1 MKKTLLSIF
10 SIVTLVMGVSSCNK
24 DAKEE
29 NIGFTAS
36 MEACV
41 DQESKTVLDG
51 VHVNWV
57 ANDQIIIYGSEGSG
71 IFTAVPHTDNP
82 TIADLTN
89 GTANPGS
96 AKYYAFYPVEIARG
110 NHQFIMNAV
119 QTSED
124 GSLTEF
130 PMYAESDERNIAFK
144 NIFGALKINLQSAN
158 LPAVKAIE
166 ITVSEDIRNKDL
178 NGDYTIRQY
187 GVSPTIRLDANG
199 SKTTRLEMTTAQD
212 ITNGHDFYIAMPHGS
227 YVGLQI
233 RVYDE
238 MDNLIAT
245 KTLKADRSL
254 YIGRSQVTNINL
266 SL

>member
-96 AKYYAFYPVEIARG
+96 AKYSAFYPVEIARG
-110 NHQFIMNAV
+110 NHQFTMNAV

-130 PMYAESDERNIAFK
+130 PMYAESDNEILTFK
-144 NIFGALKINLQSAN
+144 NLCGALKLNLQKENVSIQSIQITAADAN
-158 LPAVKAIE
+158 LNGEYRVRNSGIIPTMFYLGNGTN
-166 ITVSEDIRNKDL
+166 TVTL
-178 NGDYTIRQY
+178 NLT
-187 GVSPTIRLDANG
+187 
-199 SKTTRLEMTTAQD
+199 EAQD
-212 ITNGHDFYIAMPHGS
+212 ITTAKDFYITLPHGN
-227 YVGLQI
+227 YRGVVITINTNDGRQC
-233 RVYDE
+233 V
-238 MDNLIAT
+238 
-245 KTLKADRSL
+245 KTLKADKSIN
-254 YIGRSQVTNINL
+254 IGRSQVTSIVLGSANL
-266 SL
+266 NF

>member
-110 NHQFIMNAV
+110 NHQFTMNAV

-130 PMYAESDERNIAFK
+130 PMYAESDNEILTFK
-144 NIFGALKINLQSAN
+144 NLCGALKLNLQKENVSIQSIQITAADAN
-158 LPAVKAIE
+158 LNGEYRVRNSGIIPTMFYLGNGTN
-166 ITVSEDIRNKDL
+166 TVTL
-178 NGDYTIRQY
+178 NLT
-187 GVSPTIRLDANG
+187 
-199 SKTTRLEMTTAQD
+199 EAQD
-212 ITNGHDFYIAMPHGS
+212 ITTAKDFYITLPHGN
-227 YVGLQI
+227 YRGVVITINTNDGRQC
-233 RVYDE
+233 V
-238 MDNLIAT
+238 
-245 KTLKADRSL
+245 KTLKADKSIN
-254 YIGRSQVTNINL
+254 IGRSQVTSIVLGSANL
-266 SL
+266 NF

>member
-10 SIVTLVMGVSSCNK
+10 SIITLVMGVSSCSK

-41 DQESKTVLDG
+41 DQEAKTVLDG
-51 VHVNWV
+51 IHVNWV
-57 ANDQIIIYGSEGSG
+57 ANDQIIIYGNEGCG
-71 IFTAVPHTDNP
+71 IFTAVPHADNL

-96 AKYYAFYPVEIARG
+96 EPYSAFYPVSIARG
-110 NHQFIMNAV
+110 AHQFQLNAI

-130 PMYAESDERNIAFK
+130 PMYAESDVKDLVFK
-144 NIFGALKINLQSAN
+144 NIFGALKINLQSAT

-166 ITVSEDIRNKDL
+166 VSVDDKSI
-178 NGDYTIRQY
+178 NGNYTIKMY
-187 GVSPTIRLDANG
+187 GAAPTIRLDANG
-199 SKTTRLEMTTAQD
+199 TQTTRLELTNAQS
-212 ITNGHDFYIAMPHGS
+212 IANGHDFYITMPHAS
-227 YVGLQI
+227 YTGLQI

-238 MDNLIAT
+238 QDNVIAT
-245 KTLKADRSL
+245 KTLKANRSL
-254 YIGRSQVTNINL
+254 YIGRSQVTSVNL